1 MDHMKLILGVLLV
14 VGLLGAPMLAGRA
27 SAAAE
32 PGYDYFVM
40 GNEADVETPTSPGLL
55 LMGGSTDVD
64 DGFRWL
70 IDKSGGGDFL
80 VIRASG
86 TDAYNPYIYGE
97 LGKAVDSA
105 ATLILKKE
113 RAAYD
118 SFVIDTILQ
127 AEALFIAGGN
137 QWDYVRDWKN
147 TPVEDAIHQLAARGV
162 PIGGT
167 SAGLAVMGEFIFS
180 AEHET
185 ITSLQAL
192 KNPYH
197 PSVALATDFLEL
209 PHLNGVITDSHF
221 VPRDR
226 MGRLVTFMARILN
239 DGWAEE
245 VKAIGVNERTAL
257 AVDENGAATL
267 LGEGPVYFLK
277 STTNPEVCQKNTP
290 LTFRGVQVYRIGKN
304 GSFNL
309 NSWEGQ
315 NGMAYELSAIEGE
328 LISSQP
334 DGAIY

>member
-1 MDHMKLILGVLLV
+1 MDYIKVIFSVLLAI
-14 VGLLGAPMLAGRA
+14 GMLCAPLLAGRA
-27 SAAAE
+27 LAEAE
-32 PGYDYFVM
+32 PGYDYFII
-40 GNEADVETPTSPGLL
+40 GNEENVEPVTIPGLL

-97 LGKAVDSA
+97 LGKTVDSA

-118 SFVIDTILQ
+118 PFVINTILQ

-137 QWDYVRDWKN
+137 QWDYVRDWKG
-147 TPVEDAIHQLAARGV
+147 TPVEDAIHQLAARSV

-167 SAGLAVMGEFIFS
+167 SAGLAVMGEFVFS

-185 ITSLQAL
+185 ITSQQAL

-197 PSVALATDFLEL
+197 PSAALATDFLEL

-239 DGWAEE
+239 DGWAGE

-257 AVDENGAATL
+257 AVEGDGSATL
-267 LGEGPVYFLK
+267 FGEGPVYFLK
-277 STTNPEVCQKNTP
+277 STTYPEVCEKSTP
-290 LTFRGVQVYRIGKN
+290 LTFRDVQVYRIGKD

-315 NGMAYELSAIEGE
+315 NGMAYELSAVEGE